1 MTEQAKGAKPKP
13 ASKLIEAGAQVVGA
27 SAGQIDPLQALNNV
41 VEAGREYLTLR
52 ENQKTKREEIQAY
65 RVLES
70 ERIRAAERVLSDYFR
85 QVFAERGQNFDELWR
100 RLDEA
105 AEQGQDS
112 RVSETLLA
120 IVSLAQKSPLADLGD
135 LKQLRAA
142 LDDPDHKF
150 EL

>member
-1 MTEQAKGAKPKP
+1 MTEPAKGAKPKT
-13 ASKLIEAGAQVVGA
+13 ASEVIGAGAQVVGA
-27 SAGQIDPLQALNNV
+27 GAGQIDPLQALNNV

-85 QVFAERGQNFDELWR
+85 QVFAERAQNFDQLWR

-120 IVSLAQKSPLADLGD
+120 IVSLAQKSPLAELGD

>member
-1 MTEQAKGAKPKP
+1 MTEQAKAAKPKA
-13 ASKLIEAGAQVVGA
+13 ASKVIEAGAQLVEAG
-27 SAGQIDPLQALNNV
+27 AGQIDPLQALNNV

-52 ENQKTKREEIQAY
+52 ENQKTKRDEIQAY

-70 ERIRAAERVLSDYFR
+70 ERIRAAERVLSEYFR
-85 QVFAERGQNFDELWR
+85 QVFAERAQNFDELWR
-100 RLDEA
+100 RLDQA
-105 AEQGQDS
+105 AEQGQDA

-120 IVSLAQKSPLADLGD
+120 IVSLAQKSPLAELGD

-142 LDDPDHKF
+142 LDDPDHRF